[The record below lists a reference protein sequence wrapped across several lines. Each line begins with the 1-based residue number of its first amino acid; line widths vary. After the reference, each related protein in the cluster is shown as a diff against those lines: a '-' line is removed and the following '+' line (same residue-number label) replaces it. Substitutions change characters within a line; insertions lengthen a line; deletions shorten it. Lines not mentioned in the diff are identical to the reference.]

1 MNYREVGQDLPLDEA
16 VGQLASTRTTL
27 NNLQEADYYL
37 TRHIIEELER
47 RGATE
52 ARTDA
57 GVGKLV
63 TKNTY
68 DPAKLAALREITDPR
83 DLEGVYTAPYE
94 ETVTRSEKWNMTKGR
109 SLSRLGLEHA
119 SIIEGAQIPG
129 RPTITIVES
138 KED

>member
-1 MNYREVGQDLPLDEA
+1 NLTLDE
-16 VGQLASTRTTL
+16 VVEQLVSTRATL
-27 NNLQEADYYL
+27 KNLQEADYYL

-57 GVGKLV
+57 GVVKLV

-109 SLSRLGLEHA
+109 SLSRLGLE
-119 SIIEGAQIPG
+119 
-129 RPTITIVES
+129 
-138 KED
+138 

>member
-1 MNYREVGQDLPLDEA
+1 MPLTRVTLDLTLDEA
-16 VGQLASTRTTL
+16 VEQLASTRATL
-27 NNLQEADYYL
+27 KNLQEADYYL

-57 GVGKLV
+57 GVVKM
-63 TKNTY
+63 TAKNTY

-94 ETVTRSEKWNMTKGR
+94 ETVKRSEKWNMTKGR

>member
-1 MNYREVGQDLPLDEA
+1 MNYREVDEN
-16 VGQLASTRTTL
+16 LTL
-27 NNLQEADYYL
+27 
-37 TRHIIEELER
+37 
-47 RGATE
+47 
-52 ARTDA
+52 DA
-57 GVGKLV
+57 GVVKLT

-94 ETVTRSEKWNMTKGR
+94 ETVKRSEKWNMTKGR

>member
-1 MNYREVGQDLPLDEA
+1 MNYREVDENLTLDEA
-16 VGQLASTRTTL
+16 VEQLVSTRATL
-27 NNLQEADYYL
+27 KNLQEADYYL

-57 GVGKLV
+57 GVVKM
-63 TKNTY
+63 TAKNTY

-94 ETVTRSEKWNMTKGR
+94 ETVKRSEKWNMTKGR

>member
-1 MNYREVGQDLPLDEA
+1 MNYREVGQDLTLDEA
-16 VGQLASTRTTL
+16 VEQLASTRATMK
-27 NNLQEADYYL
+27 NLKEAEYYL
-37 TRHIIEELER
+37 TLQIIDELVA

-57 GVGKLV
+57 GIVQLV

-68 DPAKLAALREITDPR
+68 DPTKLAALREITDPR

-94 ETVTRSEKWNMTKGR
+94 EVISQPEKWNMTKGR
-109 SLSRLGLEHA
+109 SLSRLGDEHA

-129 RPTITIVES
+129 RPTVKIVED